1 MDNESAKKASSYKK
15 GDLLRISS
23 RNGASNW
30 FVKQID
36 DKSNSLTLSGEH
48 SNRPKKLILDKIDF
62 KNQFVSKIEKA
73 EMEVREGEILR
84 TSSRMY
90 EHNIESNTD
99 LKVKKIVPGF
109 LVLKDGKK
117 SILMIKAS
125 LNGAPLKYGYT
136 KSLHTTSTK
145 RYDTTVS
152 VLKPYQTNKNNIFKI
167 NALSKSSSIIVTED
181 KEKAIKYSHR
191 ETNRGS
197 SISADNYSGLSIEAG
212 NILNRISETTAVFSK
227 QDYFKEAISNNKDYT
242 QSKLNTDIADALEN
256 GYLIKKDYSLKKP
269 LIIYHLSNE
278 KMKSKNINLRLD
290 FELEQ
295 NSSLKLID
303 FFSDDSEKNFMNIF
317 YNFNLDKDAILKN
330 YKIDKSLNKN
340 LKYSFNNINQ
350 KQNSISETFIFSAG
364 SDYFKNE
371 INCNLKGEYSSAFI
385 NGIFSLDDNKQHEI
399 RTTINHL
406 VENTKSY
413 QLIKSVLGKNTKS
426 AYQGRIYVDSKAQKT
441 DGYQLSKAILLDETS
456 EFNAKPE
463 LEIYADDVKC
473 SHGSASGSLD
483 DNSIFYLMSRGLNYK
498 QAKGLLINGFL
509 LDVIEKITDAEIKDL
524 LKKMIGLKK

>member
-1 MDNESAKKASSYKK
+1 MKEQ
-15 GDLLRISS
+15 L
-23 RNGASNW
+23 
-30 FVKQID
+30 
-36 DKSNSLTLSGEH
+36 
-48 SNRPKKLILDKIDF
+48 KIDF
-62 KNQFVSKIEKA
+62 NKIQ
-73 EMEVREGEILR
+73 EVCNFSNRDIEI
-84 TSSRMY
+84 
-90 EHNIESNTD
+90 
-99 LKVKKIVPGF
+99 
-109 LVLKDGKK
+109 KK
-117 SILMIKAS
+117 SY
-125 LNGAPLKYGYT
+125 LNKFIENGFPNRKQENWKFL
-136 KSLHTTSTK
+136 
-145 RYDTTVS
+145 D
-152 VLKPYQTNKNNIFKI
+152 I
-167 NALSKSSSIIVTED
+167 NQI
-181 KEKAIKYSHR
+181 
-191 ETNRGS
+191 
-197 SISADNYSGLSIEAG
+197 
-212 NILNRISETTAVFSK
+212 
-227 QDYFKEAISNNKDYT
+227 ISNNISDLSFYNDYSIENKIDSSIFIDDLEHNKIIFINGRIEKIDFSYEDKKQIEIIEDSYT
-242 QSKLNTDIADALEN
+242 IDKSENNNSLIDLNIALSN
-256 GYLIKKDYSLKKP
+256 KHFKILIKKGYSLKKP
-269 LIIYHLSNE
+269 LIIYHLTNE

-317 YNFNLDKDAILKN
+317 YNFNLDRDAILKN

-350 KQNSISETFIFSAG
+350 KQNSISETFVFSAG

-509 LDVIEKITDAEIKDL
+509 LDVIEKITDTEIKDL

>member
-1 MDNESAKKASSYKK
+1 MKEQ
-15 GDLLRISS
+15 L
-23 RNGASNW
+23 
-30 FVKQID
+30 
-36 DKSNSLTLSGEH
+36 
-48 SNRPKKLILDKIDF
+48 KIDF
-62 KNQFVSKIEKA
+62 NKIQEVSNFSNRDIE
-73 EMEVREGEILR
+73 I
-84 TSSRMY
+84 
-90 EHNIESNTD
+90 
-99 LKVKKIVPGF
+99 
-109 LVLKDGKK
+109 KK
-117 SILMIKAS
+117 SY
-125 LNGAPLKYGYT
+125 LNKFIENGFPNRKQENWKFL
-136 KSLHTTSTK
+136 
-145 RYDTTVS
+145 D
-152 VLKPYQTNKNNIFKI
+152 I
-167 NALSKSSSIIVTED
+167 NQI
-181 KEKAIKYSHR
+181 
-191 ETNRGS
+191 
-197 SISADNYSGLSIEAG
+197 
-212 NILNRISETTAVFSK
+212 
-227 QDYFKEAISNNKDYT
+227 ISNNISDLSFYNDYSIENKIDSSIFIDDLEHNKIIFINGRIEKIDFSYEDKKQIEIIEDSYT
-242 QSKLNTDIADALEN
+242 IDKSENNNSLIDLNIALSN
-256 GYLIKKDYSLKKP
+256 KHFKILIKKGYSLKKP
-269 LIIYHLSNE
+269 LIIYHLTNE

-317 YNFNLDKDAILKN
+317 YNFNLDRDAILKN
-330 YKIDKSLNKN
+330 YKIDKLLNKN

-350 KQNSISETFIFSAG
+350 KQNSISETFVFSAG

>member
-1 MDNESAKKASSYKK
+1 MKEQ
-15 GDLLRISS
+15 L
-23 RNGASNW
+23 
-30 FVKQID
+30 
-36 DKSNSLTLSGEH
+36 
-48 SNRPKKLILDKIDF
+48 KIDF
-62 KNQFVSKIEKA
+62 NKIKEVSNFSNRDIE
-73 EMEVREGEILR
+73 I
-84 TSSRMY
+84 
-90 EHNIESNTD
+90 
-99 LKVKKIVPGF
+99 
-109 LVLKDGKK
+109 KK
-117 SILMIKAS
+117 SY
-125 LNGAPLKYGYT
+125 LNKFIENGFPNRKQENWKFL
-136 KSLHTTSTK
+136 
-145 RYDTTVS
+145 D
-152 VLKPYQTNKNNIFKI
+152 I
-167 NALSKSSSIIVTED
+167 NQI
-181 KEKAIKYSHR
+181 
-191 ETNRGS
+191 
-197 SISADNYSGLSIEAG
+197 
-212 NILNRISETTAVFSK
+212 
-227 QDYFKEAISNNKDYT
+227 ISNNISDLSFYNDYSIENKIDSSIFIDDLEHNKIIFINGRIEKIDFSYEDKKQIEIIEDSYT
-242 QSKLNTDIADALEN
+242 NDKSENNNSLIDLNIALSNKHSKI
-256 GYLIKKDYSLKKP
+256 LIKKGYSFKKP
-269 LIIYHLSNE
+269 LIIYHLTNE

-317 YNFNLDKDAILKN
+317 YNFNLDRDAILKN